1 MNNIESIA
9 TDVQELAPTLLVV
22 GNLNEVKEVFLVIE
36 KTIVCQIRSIDEP
49 PLLLL
54 AAFYSF
60 NISYPKGLETMYK
73 LLEYCILGKKS
84 GKISSSLANF
94 ITMI

>member
-1 MNNIESIA
+1 MNNIKTIA

-36 KTIVCQIRSIDEP
+36 KTMVCQIRSIDES

-54 AAFYSF
+54 AAFYPF
-60 NISYPKGLETMYK
+60 
-73 LLEYCILGKKS
+73 
-84 GKISSSLANF
+84 
-94 ITMI
+94 